1 VLASINPALK
11 DREMSQ
17 NLIQLNLNADDYVAI
32 DGALTVLEQ
41 RFAGLNNLS
50 ADESRGLVRM
60 GEKSEAFCRQA
71 LMAMEENRQMVPD
84 GVGLDDARADWQ
96 QLDELRSR
104 AHRLQC
110 LSGRA
115 EDSMTAPGSDV
126 MSTALEGY
134 ALLKM
139 MGKGAG
145 LAPLREAL
153 GNRFSGRRG
162 ASGAAGAGTTANA
175 PARGS
180 KEA

>member
-1 VLASINPALK
+1 
-11 DREMSQ
+11 MSQ

-32 DGALTVLEQ
+32 DGALTVLLEQ

-50 ADESRGLVRM
+50 AEESRGLVRM

-96 QLDELRSR
+96 QLDELRRR

-115 EDSMTAPGSDV
+115 EDSMTALGSDV

-139 MGKGAG
+139 MSKGAG